1 MVSPTDN
8 MMSPCTAKLAGAK
21 KKHFNKGKPLLLQR
35 TFTDIA
41 KASADSDD
49 ENTAPKQQQQ

>member
-41 KASADSDD
+41 KAADSDD
-49 ENTAPKQQQQ
+49 ENTAPKQQQQQ